1 MSPSNILIWRNPAK
15 PEALSSGE
23 LLSTLTRNHST
34 AHKDWLL
41 AALVNLLPPKTQ
53 RDVLD
58 CYFNTWKEQTDASL
72 ENTPS

>member
-1 MSPSNILIWRNPAK
+1 MSNADTLIWRNPAK
-15 PEALSSGE
+15 PEALNSGE
-23 LLSTLTRNHST
+23 LLSRLIRNHPT
-34 AHKDWLL
+34 AHKDWLI
-41 AALVNLLPPKTQ
+41 ASLVNLLPPKTQ